1 MIQVKI
7 LSLKLNIPNLLAH
20 CAIKLYFCRIMRYLI
35 TISLAAMLLSACSQ
49 SEEDKAKP
57 LLAKIDSLYKS
68 GNYRATLDSI
78 VQLRE
83 HYPQAI
89 EARKTALRLWQN
101 ASLKLA
107 QADVASTDIKLQEMT
122 EALKTETNLY
132 RRNMMTVKRDSLQA
146 RYEAMCGV
154 VRMIHLR
161 QKQH

>member
-1 MIQVKI
+1 
-7 LSLKLNIPNLLAH
+7 
-20 CAIKLYFCRIMRYLI
+20 MRHLI

-83 HYPQAI
+83 QYPQAI

>member
-1 MIQVKI
+1 M
-7 LSLKLNIPNLLAH
+7 
-20 CAIKLYFCRIMRYLI
+20 
-35 TISLAAMLLSACSQ
+35 AAMLLSACSQ

-146 RYEAMCGV
+146 RYEAMCSV

>member
-1 MIQVKI
+1 
-7 LSLKLNIPNLLAH
+7 
-20 CAIKLYFCRIMRYLI
+20 MRHLI

-78 VQLRE
+78 VLLRE

-107 QADVASTDIKLQEMT
+107 QADVVSTDIKLQEMT

>member
-1 MIQVKI
+1 
-7 LSLKLNIPNLLAH
+7 
-20 CAIKLYFCRIMRYLI
+20 MRHLI

-57 LLAKIDSLYKS
+57 LLAQIDSLYKS

-78 VQLRE
+78 VLLRE

>member
-1 MIQVKI
+1 
-7 LSLKLNIPNLLAH
+7 
-20 CAIKLYFCRIMRYLI
+20 MRHLI
-35 TISLAAMLLSACSQ
+35 TISLAPMLLSACSQ

>member
-1 MIQVKI
+1 
-7 LSLKLNIPNLLAH
+7 
-20 CAIKLYFCRIMRYLI
+20 MRHLI

-83 HYPQAI
+83 YYPQAI

>member
-1 MIQVKI
+1 
-7 LSLKLNIPNLLAH
+7 
-20 CAIKLYFCRIMRYLI
+20 MRHLI

-89 EARKTALRLWQN
+89 EARKTALSLWQN
-101 ASLKLA
+101 ASLKLD
-107 QADVASTDIKLQEMT
+107 QADVARTDIKLQEMT